1 MSEIDY
7 EYMFNECGGE
17 QFINGYDY
25 IFTPL
30 SWNGR
35 KDSYYFIGSLSHR
48 SNNTLYFL
56 DVQEYIHQAEI
67 NFARN
72 IDIPYGK
79 FYEVDIKKFSF
90 KVL

>member
-35 KDSYYFIGSLSHR
+35 KDSYYFIGSA
-48 SNNTLYFL
+48 SNNITKY
-56 DVQEYIHQAEI
+56 DKTY
-67 NFARN
+67 
-72 IDIPYGK
+72 
-79 FYEVDIKKFSF
+79 
-90 KVL
+90 